1 VISCALLLPTQLAPA
16 SSYPTCNPDHLLAS
30 NRLPV
35 ILEKLESEI
44 KADPHNTVVCLQEV
58 SYEWAGAFHTFFA
71 NKGFHLV
78 TGNYGKTFNGYMGV
92 CTAWP
97 TADYEVLDVDICRL
111 ADTREEGWPK
121 FEKKSFVDGVVARFS
136 GLLDGAMKQVGWKE
150 DKETPPD
157 HWTLSQRRFN
167 VLVTTTLRDKK
178 SGQAFSIGN
187 YHMPCAYYC
196 PMAMTL
202 HADLCARRVQAVAAN
217 FEAPSVLA

>member
-1 VISCALLLPTQLAPA
+1 
-16 SSYPTCNPDHLLAS
+16 
-30 NRLPV
+30 
-35 ILEKLESEI
+35 LEKLESEI
-44 KADPHNTVVCLQEV
+44 KANPHNTVVCLQEV

-78 TGNYGKTFNGYMGV
+78 TGNYGKQFNGYMGV

-121 FEKKSFVDGVVARFS
+121 WEKKSFVDGVVARVS
-136 GLLDGAMKQVGWKE
+136 GLWEGAMAQVGFKKNRQS
-150 DKETPPD
+150 DQETPPD

-178 SGQAFSIGN
+178 SGVAFSIGN

-202 HADLCARRVQAVAAN
+202 HADLCARRVQSVAAK
-217 FEAPSVLA
+217 FDDTPFLLA